1 MALPRLSL
9 ARVGGLSGTA
19 LYRSLATLSI
29 SPRLRYAFS
38 ILLVAWLTGCTT
50 YVQRAQTVRQANQAG
65 DYEMAATVSLAQAEG
80 STNDA
85 LIWKLEAA
93 SALRAQGKL
102 AESAKVLEEV
112 ELLLRAEEERPD
124 FSVSGE
130 TLSAFTNDYSS
141 AYRAKPQDR
150 LYASTYQALN
160 RLELGQGAAARVAL
174 ARLRFVQETFG
185 NGELYVRAP
194 TKGKAD
200 AKYDVEKASRD
211 ERTRLTLGVVEED
224 VATLSRDGK
233 YDDAFSHWLQ
243 GMFFLRLGA
252 DAADREKA
260 RKELL
265 AATQLNPQCAAFAA
279 DLKECEG
286 TVPAPRVVYVVME
299 TGLAPEWYEQ
309 RVDIPVFV
317 ASSNLPY
324 VSIALPALRP
334 SWNDYNLRL
343 QLEGKAQVFSL
354 ASRTDALIAKHF
366 GAALPA
372 VKARAFTS
380 AAVKAAAAYALNRAA
395 AENARRNNDS
405 SGNLLRVL
413 TQVGTAVYTVGTTR
427 ADVRNWTGLPARFSL
442 ARWEVSA
449 GGKLTVPG
457 HPEATLVLPAGRV
470 LLVTLKSSAENNPIQ
485 ARCTILVP

>member
-1 MALPRLSL
+1 MRFI
-9 ARVGGLSGTA
+9 
-19 LYRSLATLSI
+19 LSI
-29 SPRLRYAFS
+29 LFGA
-38 ILLVAWLTGCTT
+38 LLAGCST
-50 YVQRAQTVRQANQAG
+50 YVQRAQGVRQANLAG
-65 DYEMAATVSLAQAEG
+65 DYEMAATVALAQAEG
-80 STNDA
+80 SSKDA

-102 AESAKVLEEV
+102 TDSAMVLEEV
-112 ELLLRAEEERPD
+112 ELMLRAEEERPE

-130 TLSAFTNDYSS
+130 TVAAFTNEYS
-141 AYRAKPQDR
+141 AVYRAKPQDR

-160 RLELGQGAAARVAL
+160 RLELGQGTAARVAM

-185 NGELYVRAP
+185 NGALYVRP
-194 TKGKAD
+194 TTKGKVD
-200 AKYDVEKASRD
+200 AKYDVERASQD
-211 ERTRLTLGVVEED
+211 ERTRATLGVVEDNLEQIGK
-224 VATLSRDGK
+224 DGK

-243 GMFFLRLGA
+243 GMFFLRLGV
-252 DAADREKA
+252 DASDREKA

-286 TVPAPRVVYVVME
+286 TSAVPRVVYVVME

-334 SWNDYNLRL
+334 SWSDYNLRL
-343 QLEGKAQVFSL
+343 QLEGKDQVVSP
-354 ASRTDALIAKHF
+354 ASRPDALVAKHF
-366 GAALPA
+366 AAALPA
-372 VKARAFTS
+372 VKTRAFTS
-380 AAVKAAAAYALNRAA
+380 AAVKAAASYALNRAA

-405 SGNLLRVL
+405 GGNLLRVL
-413 TQVGTAVYTVGTTR
+413 TQVGTAAYTVGTTR
-427 ADVRNWTGLPARFSL
+427 ADVRNWTGLPARFAL
-442 ARWEVSA
+442 ARLEVPV

-457 HPEATLVLPAGRV
+457 HPEASLVLPAGRV
-470 LLVTLKSSAENNPIQ
+470 LLVTLKSSGENNPIQ

>member
-1 MALPRLSL
+1 M
-9 ARVGGLSGTA
+9 
-19 LYRSLATLSI
+19 
-29 SPRLRYAFS
+29 RYAFS

-50 YVQRAQTVRQANQAG
+50 YVQRAQSVRQANVAG

-80 STNDA
+80 ASNDA

-130 TLSAFTNDYSS
+130 TLSAFTNEYSA

-160 RLELGQGAAARVAL
+160 RLELGQGAAARVAM

-185 NGELYVRAP
+185 NGELYVHAP
-194 TKGKAD
+194 AKGKAD

-211 ERTRLTLGVVEED
+211 ERTRATLGVVED
-224 VATLSRDGK
+224 NAARLGRDGK

-243 GMFFLRLGA
+243 GMFFFRLGA
-252 DAADREKA
+252 DASDREKA

-286 TVPAPRVVYVVME
+286 GVTAARIVYVVME

-317 ASSNLPY
+317 TSTNLPY

-334 SWNDYNLRL
+334 SWSDYNLRL
-343 QLEGKAQVFSL
+343 QLEGKDQLVAP
-354 ASRTDALIAKHF
+354 ASRPDALIAKHF
-366 GAALPA
+366 AAALPA

-380 AAVKAAAAYALNRAA
+380 AAVKAAASYALNRAA
-395 AENARRNNDS
+395 AENARRSNDS
-405 SGNLLRVL
+405 GGNLLRVL

-442 ARWEVSA
+442 ARLEAPA

-470 LLVTLKSSAENNPIQ
+470 LLVTVKSSAENNPIQ
-485 ARCTILVP
+485 ARCTILAP

>member
-1 MALPRLSL
+1 VRFVL
-9 ARVGGLSGTA
+9 
-19 LYRSLATLSI
+19 
-29 SPRLRYAFS
+29 S
-38 ILLVAWLTGCTT
+38 ILLGALLAGCST
-50 YVQRAQTVRQANQAG
+50 YVQRAQGVRQANLGG
-65 DYEMAATVSLAQAEG
+65 DYEMAATVALAQAEG
-80 STNDA
+80 STKDA

-93 SALRAQGKL
+93 SALRAEGKL
-102 AESAKVLEEV
+102 ADSVKVLEEV
-112 ELLLRAEEERPD
+112 ELMLRAEEERPD

-130 TLSAFTNDYSS
+130 TVAAFTNDYTS

-160 RLELGQGAAARVAL
+160 RLELGQGTAARVAM

-185 NGELYVRAP
+185 NGALYVRP
-194 TKGKAD
+194 TAKGKVD
-200 AKYDVEKASRD
+200 TKYDVERASQD
-211 ERTRLTLGVVEED
+211 ERTRATLGVVEDNLEQIGK
-224 VATLSRDGK
+224 DGK

-243 GMFFLRLGA
+243 GMFFLRLGV
-252 DAADREKA
+252 DASDRERA

-286 TVPAPRVVYVVME
+286 TSAVPRVVYVVME

-334 SWNDYNLRL
+334 SWSDYNLRL
-343 QLEGKAQVFSL
+343 QLEGKDQVVSP
-354 ASRTDALIAKHF
+354 ASRPDALVAKHF
-366 GAALPA
+366 AAALPA
-372 VKARAFTS
+372 VKTRAFTS
-380 AAVKAAAAYALNRAA
+380 AAVKAAASYALNRAA

-405 SGNLLRVL
+405 GGNLLRVL

-427 ADVRNWTGLPARFSL
+427 ADVRNWTGLPARFAL
-442 ARWEVSA
+442 ARLEVPV

-457 HPEATLVLPAGRV
+457 HPEASLVLPAGRV
-470 LLVTLKSSAENNPIQ
+470 LLVTLKSSGENNPIQ

>member
-1 MALPRLSL
+1 MRFVL
-9 ARVGGLSGTA
+9 T
-19 LYRSLATLSI
+19 
-29 SPRLRYAFS
+29 
-38 ILLVAWLTGCTT
+38 ILLGALLAGCST
-50 YVQRAQTVRQANQAG
+50 YVQRAQGVRQANLGG
-65 DYEMAATVSLAQAEG
+65 DYEMAATVALAQAEG
-80 STNDA
+80 SSKDA

-93 SALRAQGKL
+93 SALRAEGKL
-102 AESAKVLEEV
+102 ADSAKVLEEV
-112 ELLLRAEEERPD
+112 ELMLRAEEERPD

-130 TLSAFTNDYSS
+130 TVAAFTNDYTS

-160 RLELGQGAAARVAL
+160 RLELGQGTAARVAM

-185 NGELYVRAP
+185 NGALYVRP
-194 TKGKAD
+194 TAKGKEA
-200 AKYDVEKASRD
+200 AKYDVERASQD
-211 ERTRLTLGVVEED
+211 ERTRATLGVVEDNLEQIGK
-224 VATLSRDGK
+224 DGK

-243 GMFFLRLGA
+243 GMFFLRLGV
-252 DAADREKA
+252 DASDREKA

-286 TVPAPRVVYVVME
+286 TSAVPRVVYVVME

-334 SWNDYNLRL
+334 SWSDYNLRL
-343 QLEGKAQVFSL
+343 QLEGKDQVVSP
-354 ASRTDALIAKHF
+354 ASRPDALVAKHF
-366 GAALPA
+366 AAALPA
-372 VKARAFTS
+372 VKTRAFTS
-380 AAVKAAAAYALNRAA
+380 AAVKAAASYALNRAA

-405 SGNLLRVL
+405 GGNLLRVL

-427 ADVRNWTGLPARFSL
+427 ADVRNWTGLPARFAL
-442 ARWEVSA
+442 ARLEVPV

-457 HPEATLVLPAGRV
+457 HPEASLVLPAGRV
-470 LLVTLKSSAENNPIQ
+470 LLVTLKSSGENNPIQ

>member
-1 MALPRLSL
+1 
-9 ARVGGLSGTA
+9 
-19 LYRSLATLSI
+19 LATLSI
-29 SPRLRYAFS
+29 SPCLRYAFS

-65 DYEMAATVSLAQAEG
+65 DYEMAATVSLAQAEW
-80 STNDA
+80 SANDA

-265 AATQLNPQCAAFAA
+265 AATQLNPQCTAFAA

-286 TVPAPRVVYVVME
+286 AVPAPRVVYVVME

-343 QLEGKAQVFSL
+343 QLEGKEQVVSP

>member
-1 MALPRLSL
+1 MAC
-9 ARVGGLSGTA
+9 
-19 LYRSLATLSI
+19 
-29 SPRLRYAFS
+29 LRFVFS
-38 ILLVAWLTGCTT
+38 ILLVAWLTGCST
-50 YVQRAQTVRQANQAG
+50 YVQRAQGVRQANLAG
-65 DYEMAATVSLAQAEG
+65 DYEMAATVALAQAEG
-80 STNDA
+80 SSKDA
-85 LIWKLEAA
+85 LVWKLEAA

-102 AESAKVLEEV
+102 AESVKVLEEV

-130 TLSAFTNDYSS
+130 TVAAFANDYTS

-160 RLELGQGAAARVAL
+160 RLELGQGTAARVAM

-185 NGELYVRAP
+185 NGALYVRSP
-194 TKGKAD
+194 TKAKAPG
-200 AKYDVEKASRD
+200 KYDVERASQD
-211 ERTRLTLGVVEED
+211 ERTRTTLGVIDDNLEQI
-224 VATLSRDGK
+224 GK
-233 YDDAFSHWLQ
+233 AGTYDDAFSHWLQ
-243 GMFFLRLGA
+243 GMFFLRLGV
-252 DAADREKA
+252 DASDREKA

-286 TVPAPRVVYVVME
+286 SAATPRVVYVVME

-317 ASSNLPY
+317 TSSNLPY

-334 SWNDYNLRL
+334 SWSDYNLRL
-343 QLEGKAQVFSL
+343 QLEGKEQVLSP
-354 ASRTDALIAKHF
+354 ASRPEALIAKHF
-366 GAALPA
+366 TAALPE
-372 VKARAFTS
+372 VKTRAFTS

-395 AENARRNNDS
+395 AENARRSNDS
-405 SGNLLRVL
+405 GGNLLRVL

-427 ADVRNWTGLPARFSL
+427 ADLRNWSGLPARFSL
-442 ARWEVSA
+442 ARLEVPA

-457 HPEATLVLPAGRV
+457 HPEASLVLPAGRV
-470 LLVTLKSSAENNPIQ
+470 LLVTLKSSGENNPIQ

>member
-1 MALPRLSL
+1 VRFVL
-9 ARVGGLSGTA
+9 T
-19 LYRSLATLSI
+19 
-29 SPRLRYAFS
+29 
-38 ILLVAWLTGCTT
+38 ILLGALLAGCST
-50 YVQRAQTVRQANQAG
+50 YVQRAQGVRQANLGG
-65 DYEMAATVSLAQAEG
+65 DYEMAATVALAQAEG
-80 STNDA
+80 SSKDA

-93 SALRAQGKL
+93 SALRAEGKL
-102 AESAKVLEEV
+102 ADSAKVLEEV
-112 ELLLRAEEERPD
+112 ELMLRAEEERPD

-130 TLSAFTNDYSS
+130 TVAAFTNDYTS

-160 RLELGQGAAARVAL
+160 RLELGQGTAARVAM

-185 NGELYVRAP
+185 NGALYVRP
-194 TKGKAD
+194 TAKGKEA
-200 AKYDVEKASRD
+200 AKYDVERASQD
-211 ERTRLTLGVVEED
+211 ERTRATLGVVEDNLEQIGK
-224 VATLSRDGK
+224 DGK

-243 GMFFLRLGA
+243 GMFFLRLGV
-252 DAADREKA
+252 DASDRERA

-286 TVPAPRVVYVVME
+286 TSAVPRVVYVVME

-334 SWNDYNLRL
+334 SWSDYNLRL
-343 QLEGKAQVFSL
+343 QLEGKDQVVSP
-354 ASRTDALIAKHF
+354 ASRPDALVAKHF
-366 GAALPA
+366 AAALPA
-372 VKARAFTS
+372 VKTRAFTS
-380 AAVKAAAAYALNRAA
+380 AAVKAAASYALNRAA

-405 SGNLLRVL
+405 GGNLLRVL

-427 ADVRNWTGLPARFSL
+427 ADVRNWTGLPARFAL
-442 ARWEVSA
+442 ARLEVPV

-457 HPEATLVLPAGRV
+457 HPEASLVLPAGRV
-470 LLVTLKSSAENNPIQ
+470 LLVTLKSSGENNPIQ

>member
-1 MALPRLSL
+1 MRFVL
-9 ARVGGLSGTA
+9 T
-19 LYRSLATLSI
+19 
-29 SPRLRYAFS
+29 
-38 ILLVAWLTGCTT
+38 ILLGALLAGCST
-50 YVQRAQTVRQANQAG
+50 YVQRAQGVRQANLGG
-65 DYEMAATVSLAQAEG
+65 DYEMAATVALAQAEG
-80 STNDA
+80 SSKDA

-93 SALRAQGKL
+93 SALRAEGKL
-102 AESAKVLEEV
+102 ADSAKVLEEV
-112 ELLLRAEEERPD
+112 ELMLRAEEERPD

-130 TLSAFTNDYSS
+130 TVAAFTNDYTS

-160 RLELGQGAAARVAL
+160 RLELGQGTAARVAM

-185 NGELYVRAP
+185 NGALYVRP
-194 TKGKAD
+194 TTKGKEG
-200 AKYDVEKASRD
+200 AKYDVERASQD
-211 ERTRLTLGVVEED
+211 ERTRATLGVVEDNLEQIGK
-224 VATLSRDGK
+224 DGK

-243 GMFFLRLGA
+243 GMFFLRLGV
-252 DAADREKA
+252 DASDREKA

-286 TVPAPRVVYVVME
+286 TSAVPRVVYVVME

-334 SWNDYNLRL
+334 SWSDYNLRL
-343 QLEGKAQVFSL
+343 QLEGKDQVVSP
-354 ASRTDALIAKHF
+354 ASRPDALVAKHF
-366 GAALPA
+366 AAALPA
-372 VKARAFTS
+372 VKTRAFTS
-380 AAVKAAAAYALNRAA
+380 AAVKAAASYALNRAA

-405 SGNLLRVL
+405 GGNLLRVL

-427 ADVRNWTGLPARFSL
+427 ADVRNWTGLPARFAL
-442 ARWEVSA
+442 ARLEVPV

-457 HPEATLVLPAGRV
+457 HPEASLVLPAGRV
-470 LLVTLKSSAENNPIQ
+470 LLVTLKSSGENNPIQ

>member
-1 MALPRLSL
+1 MRF
-9 ARVGGLSGTA
+9 V
-19 LYRSLATLSI
+19 LSI
-29 SPRLRYAFS
+29 LFA
-38 ILLVAWLTGCTT
+38 AWLTGCST
-50 YVQRAQTVRQANQAG
+50 YVQRAQGVRQANLAG

-80 STNDA
+80 SSKDA
-85 LIWKLEAA
+85 LVWKLEAA

-102 AESAKVLEEV
+102 AESAKLLEEV

-130 TLSAFTNDYSS
+130 TVAAFANDYTS

-185 NGELYVRAP
+185 NGALYVRSP
-194 TKGKAD
+194 TKAKAPS
-200 AKYDVEKASRD
+200 KYDVERASQD
-211 ERTRLTLGVVEED
+211 ERTRATLGVIED
-224 VATLSRDGK
+224 NLGQIGK
-233 YDDAFSHWLQ
+233 AGTYDDAFSHWLQ

-265 AATQLNPQCAAFAA
+265 AATQLNPHCAAFAA

-286 TVPAPRVVYVVME
+286 SAVAPRVVYVVME

-309 RVDIPVFV
+309 RIDIPVFV
-317 ASSNLPY
+317 ASSDLPY
-324 VSIALPALRP
+324 VSIALPALRA
-334 SWNDYNLRL
+334 SWSDYNLRL
-343 QLEGKAQVFSL
+343 QLEGKDQVVSP
-354 ASRTDALIAKHF
+354 ASRPDALVAKHF
-366 GAALPA
+366 AAALPA
-372 VKARAFTS
+372 VKTRAFTS
-380 AAVKAAAAYALNRAA
+380 AALKAAASYALNRAA
-395 AENARRNNDS
+395 AENARRSLDS
-405 SGNLLRVL
+405 GGNLLRVL
-413 TQVGTAVYTVGTTR
+413 TQVGTAVYTVGTTK
-427 ADVRNWTGLPARFSL
+427 ADVRNWTGLPARFAL
-442 ARWEVSA
+442 ARLEVPV

-457 HPEATLVLPAGRV
+457 HPEATMVLPMGRV

>member
-1 MALPRLSL
+1 MRFVL
-9 ARVGGLSGTA
+9 
-19 LYRSLATLSI
+19 
-29 SPRLRYAFS
+29 S
-38 ILLVAWLTGCTT
+38 ILLGALLAGCST
-50 YVQRAQTVRQANQAG
+50 YVQRAQGVRQANLGG
-65 DYEMAATVSLAQAEG
+65 DYEMAATVALAQAEG
-80 STNDA
+80 SSKDA

-93 SALRAQGKL
+93 SALRAEGKL
-102 AESAKVLEEV
+102 ADSAKVLEEV
-112 ELLLRAEEERPD
+112 ELMLRAEEERPD

-130 TLSAFTNDYSS
+130 TVAAFTNDYTS

-160 RLELGQGAAARVAL
+160 RLELGQGAAARVAM

-185 NGELYVRAP
+185 NGALYVRP
-194 TKGKAD
+194 TAMGKEA
-200 AKYDVEKASRD
+200 AKYDVERASQD
-211 ERTRLTLGVVEED
+211 ERTRATLGVVEDNLEQIGK
-224 VATLSRDGK
+224 DGK

-243 GMFFLRLGA
+243 GMFFLRLGV
-252 DAADREKA
+252 DASDRERA

-286 TVPAPRVVYVVME
+286 ASAVPRVVYVVIE

-334 SWNDYNLRL
+334 SWSDYNLRL
-343 QLEGKAQVFSL
+343 QLEGKDQVVSP
-354 ASRTDALIAKHF
+354 ASRPDALVAKHF
-366 GAALPA
+366 AAALPA
-372 VKARAFTS
+372 VKTRAFTS
-380 AAVKAAAAYALNRAA
+380 AAVKAAASYALNRAA

-405 SGNLLRVL
+405 GGNLLRVL

-427 ADVRNWTGLPARFSL
+427 ADIRNWTGLPARFAL
-442 ARWEVSA
+442 ARLEVPV

-457 HPEATLVLPAGRV
+457 HPEASLVLPAGRV
-470 LLVTLKSSAENNPIQ
+470 LLVTLKSSGENNPIQ

>member
-1 MALPRLSL
+1 VRFVL
-9 ARVGGLSGTA
+9 T
-19 LYRSLATLSI
+19 
-29 SPRLRYAFS
+29 
-38 ILLVAWLTGCTT
+38 ILLAALLAGCST
-50 YVQRAQTVRQANQAG
+50 YVQRAQGVRQANLGG
-65 DYEMAATVSLAQAEG
+65 DYEMAATVALAQAEG
-80 STNDA
+80 SSKDA

-93 SALRAQGKL
+93 SALRAEGKL
-102 AESAKVLEEV
+102 ADSAKVLEEV
-112 ELLLRAEEERPD
+112 ELMLRAEEERPD

-130 TLSAFTNDYSS
+130 TVAAFTNDYTS

-160 RLELGQGAAARVAL
+160 RLELGQGAAARVAM

-185 NGELYVRAP
+185 NGALYVRP
-194 TKGKAD
+194 TTKGKEG
-200 AKYDVEKASRD
+200 AKYDVERASQD
-211 ERTRLTLGVVEED
+211 ERTRATLGVVEDNLEQIGK
-224 VATLSRDGK
+224 DGK

-243 GMFFLRLGA
+243 GMFFLRLGV
-252 DAADREKA
+252 DASDHERA

-286 TVPAPRVVYVVME
+286 TSAVPRVVYVVME

-334 SWNDYNLRL
+334 SWSDYNLRL
-343 QLEGKAQVFSL
+343 QLEGKDQVVSP
-354 ASRTDALIAKHF
+354 ASRPDALVAKHF
-366 GAALPA
+366 AAALPA
-372 VKARAFTS
+372 VKTRAFTS
-380 AAVKAAAAYALNRAA
+380 AAVKAAASYALNRAA

-405 SGNLLRVL
+405 GGNLLRVL

-427 ADVRNWTGLPARFSL
+427 ADVRNWTGLPARFAL
-442 ARWEVSA
+442 ARLEVPV

-457 HPEATLVLPAGRV
+457 HPEASLVLPAGRV
-470 LLVTLKSSAENNPIQ
+470 LLVTLKSSGENNPIQ

>member
-1 MALPRLSL
+1 M
-9 ARVGGLSGTA
+9 
-19 LYRSLATLSI
+19 
-29 SPRLRYAFS
+29 RYAFS

>member
-1 MALPRLSL
+1 M
-9 ARVGGLSGTA
+9 
-19 LYRSLATLSI
+19 
-29 SPRLRYAFS
+29 RYVFS
-38 ILLVAWLTGCTT
+38 ILLVAWLTGCST
-50 YVQRAQTVRQANQAG
+50 YVQRSQGVRQANLAG
-65 DYEMAATVSLAQAEG
+65 DYEMAAMVSLAQADG
-80 STNDA
+80 SAKDA

-93 SALRAQGKL
+93 AALRAQGKL

-112 ELLLRAEEERPD
+112 ELLFRAEETRPD
-124 FSVSGE
+124 FSVGGE
-130 TLSAFTNDYSS
+130 TLSAFTNEYSS

-160 RLELGQGAAARVAL
+160 RLELGQGAAARVAM

-185 NGELYVRAP
+185 NGALYVRTAK
-194 TKGKAD
+194 KGKAD
-200 AKYDVEKASRD
+200 AQYDVEKASRD
-211 ERTRLTLGVVEED
+211 ERTRATLGVVEDHLAE
-224 VATLSRDGK
+224 LGKDGK

-252 DAADREKA
+252 DASDREKA

-265 AATQLNPQCAAFAA
+265 AASQLNPQCAAFAA

-286 TVPAPRVVYVVME
+286 TGDAPRVVYVVME

-334 SWNDYNLRL
+334 SWSDYNLRL
-343 QLEGKAQVFSL
+343 QLEGKEQQVAL
-354 ASRTDALIAKHF
+354 ASRPDALIAKHF
-366 GAALPA
+366 AAALPE

-380 AAVKAAAAYALNRAA
+380 AAVKAAAAYAVNRAA
-395 AENARRNNDS
+395 SENARRNNDS
-405 SGNLLRVL
+405 GANLLRVL
-413 TQVGTAVYTVGTTR
+413 TQVGTAVYTVSTTR

-442 ARWEVSA
+442 ARLEAPA
-449 GGKLTVPG
+449 GSRLAVPG
-457 HPEATLVLPAGRV
+457 HPEVTLALPPGRV

>member
-1 MALPRLSL
+1 LL
-9 ARVGGLSGTA
+9 A
-19 LYRSLATLSI
+19 
-29 SPRLRYAFS
+29 
-38 ILLVAWLTGCTT
+38 GCSS
-50 YVQRAQTVRQANQAG
+50 YVQRAQGVRQANLGG
-65 DYEMAATVSLAQAEG
+65 DYEMAVTVALAQAEG
-80 STNDA
+80 SSKDA

-102 AESAKVLEEV
+102 ADSAKVLEEV
-112 ELLLRAEEERPD
+112 ELMLRAEEERPD

-130 TLSAFTNDYSS
+130 TLSAFTNEYSA

-160 RLELGQGAAARVAL
+160 RLELGQGAAARVAM

-185 NGELYVRAP
+185 NGELYVRP
-194 TKGKAD
+194 TPKGKEA
-200 AKYDVEKASRD
+200 AKYDVAKASQD
-211 ERTRLTLGVVEED
+211 ERTRATLGVVED
-224 VATLSRDGK
+224 NLAQIGKDGK

-243 GMFFLRLGA
+243 GMFFLRLGV
-252 DAADREKA
+252 DASDREKA

-286 TVPAPRVVYVVME
+286 ASAVPRVVYVVME

-317 ASSNLPY
+317 SSTNLPY

-334 SWNDYNLRL
+334 SWSDYNLRL
-343 QLEGKAQVFSL
+343 QLEGKDQVVSP
-354 ASRTDALIAKHF
+354 ASRPDALVAKHF
-366 GAALPA
+366 AAALPA
-372 VKARAFTS
+372 VKTRAFTS
-380 AAVKAAAAYALNRAA
+380 AAVKAAASYALNQAA
-395 AENARRNNDS
+395 AEKARRNNDS
-405 SGNLLRVL
+405 GGNLLRVL
-413 TQVGTAVYTVGTTR
+413 TQVGTAAYTVGTTR
-427 ADVRNWTGLPARFSL
+427 ADVRNWTGLPARFAL
-442 ARWEVSA
+442 ARLEVPV

-457 HPEATLVLPAGRV
+457 HPEASLVLPAGRV
-470 LLVTLKSSAENNPIQ
+470 LLVTLKSSGENNPIQ

>member
-1 MALPRLSL
+1 MRFVL
-9 ARVGGLSGTA
+9 T
-19 LYRSLATLSI
+19 
-29 SPRLRYAFS
+29 
-38 ILLVAWLTGCTT
+38 ILLGALLAGCST
-50 YVQRAQTVRQANQAG
+50 YVQRAQGVRQANLGG
-65 DYEMAATVSLAQAEG
+65 DYEMAATVALAQAEG
-80 STNDA
+80 SSKDA

-93 SALRAQGKL
+93 SALRAEGKL
-102 AESAKVLEEV
+102 ADSAKVLEEV
-112 ELLLRAEEERPD
+112 ELMLRAEEERPD

-130 TLSAFTNDYSS
+130 TVAAFTNDYTS

-160 RLELGQGAAARVAL
+160 RLELGQGTAARVAM

-185 NGELYVRAP
+185 NGALYVRP
-194 TKGKAD
+194 TAKGKEA
-200 AKYDVEKASRD
+200 AKYDVERASQD
-211 ERTRLTLGVVEED
+211 ERTRATLGVVEDNLEQIGK
-224 VATLSRDGK
+224 DGK

-243 GMFFLRLGA
+243 GMFFLRLGV
-252 DAADREKA
+252 DASDRERA

-286 TVPAPRVVYVVME
+286 TSAVPRVVYVVME

-317 ASSNLPY
+317 SSTNLPY

-334 SWNDYNLRL
+334 SWSDYNLRL
-343 QLEGKAQVFSL
+343 QLEGKDQVVSP
-354 ASRTDALIAKHF
+354 ASRPDALVAKHF
-366 GAALPA
+366 AAALPA
-372 VKARAFTS
+372 VKTRAFTS
-380 AAVKAAAAYALNRAA
+380 AAVKAAASYALNRAA

-405 SGNLLRVL
+405 GGNLLRVL

-427 ADVRNWTGLPARFSL
+427 ADVRNWTGLPARFAL
-442 ARWEVSA
+442 ARLEVPV

-457 HPEATLVLPAGRV
+457 HPEASLVLPAGRV
-470 LLVTLKSSAENNPIQ
+470 LLVTLKSSGENNPIQ

>member
-1 MALPRLSL
+1 MRFIL
-9 ARVGGLSGTA
+9 
-19 LYRSLATLSI
+19 
-29 SPRLRYAFS
+29 S
-38 ILLVAWLTGCTT
+38 ILLGALLAGCST
-50 YVQRAQTVRQANQAG
+50 YVQRAQGVRQANLGG
-65 DYEMAATVSLAQAEG
+65 DYEMAATVALAQAEG
-80 STNDA
+80 SSKDA

-102 AESAKVLEEV
+102 TDSAKVFEEV
-112 ELLLRAEEERPD
+112 ELMLRAEEERPD

-130 TLSAFTNDYSS
+130 TVAAFTNEYS
-141 AYRAKPQDR
+141 AVYRAKPQDR

-160 RLELGQGAAARVAL
+160 RLELGQGTAARVAM

-185 NGELYVRAP
+185 NGALYVRP
-194 TKGKAD
+194 TTKGKVD
-200 AKYDVEKASRD
+200 TKYDVERASQD
-211 ERTRLTLGVVEED
+211 ERTRATLGVVEDNLEQIGK
-224 VATLSRDGK
+224 DGK

-243 GMFFLRLGA
+243 GMFFLRLGV
-252 DAADREKA
+252 DASDREKA

-286 TVPAPRVVYVVME
+286 TSAVPRVVYVVME

-334 SWNDYNLRL
+334 SWSDYNLRL
-343 QLEGKAQVFSL
+343 QLEGKDQVVSP
-354 ASRTDALIAKHF
+354 ASRPDALVAKHF
-366 GAALPA
+366 AAALPA
-372 VKARAFTS
+372 VKTRAFTS
-380 AAVKAAAAYALNRAA
+380 AAVKAAASYALNRAA

-405 SGNLLRVL
+405 GGNLLRVL
-413 TQVGTAVYTVGTTR
+413 TQVGTAAYTVGTTR
-427 ADVRNWTGLPARFSL
+427 ADVRNWTGLPARFAL
-442 ARWEVSA
+442 ARLEVPA

-457 HPEATLVLPAGRV
+457 HPEASLVLPAGRV
-470 LLVTLKSSAENNPIQ
+470 LLVTLKSSGENNPIQ

>member
-1 MALPRLSL
+1 MRFVL
-9 ARVGGLSGTA
+9 T
-19 LYRSLATLSI
+19 
-29 SPRLRYAFS
+29 
-38 ILLVAWLTGCTT
+38 ILLGALLAGCST
-50 YVQRAQTVRQANQAG
+50 YVQRAQGVRQANLGG
-65 DYEMAATVSLAQAEG
+65 DYEMAATVALAQAEG
-80 STNDA
+80 SSKDA

-93 SALRAQGKL
+93 SALRAEGKL
-102 AESAKVLEEV
+102 ADSAKVLEEV
-112 ELLLRAEEERPD
+112 ELMLRAEEERPD

-130 TLSAFTNDYSS
+130 TVAAFTNDYTS

-160 RLELGQGAAARVAL
+160 RLELGQGTAARVAM

-185 NGELYVRAP
+185 NGALYVRP
-194 TKGKAD
+194 TAKGKEA
-200 AKYDVEKASRD
+200 AKYDVERASQD
-211 ERTRLTLGVVEED
+211 ERTRATLGVVEDNLEQIGK
-224 VATLSRDGK
+224 DGK

-243 GMFFLRLGA
+243 GMFFLRLGV
-252 DAADREKA
+252 DASDRERA

-286 TVPAPRVVYVVME
+286 TSAVPRVVYVVME

-334 SWNDYNLRL
+334 SWSDYNLRL
-343 QLEGKAQVFSL
+343 QLEGKDQVVSP
-354 ASRTDALIAKHF
+354 ASRPDALVAKHF
-366 GAALPA
+366 AAALPA
-372 VKARAFTS
+372 VKTRAFTS
-380 AAVKAAAAYALNRAA
+380 AAVKAAASYALNRAA

-405 SGNLLRVL
+405 GGNLLRVL

-427 ADVRNWTGLPARFSL
+427 ADVRNWTGLPARFAL
-442 ARWEVSA
+442 ARLEVPV

-457 HPEATLVLPAGRV
+457 HPEASLVLPAGRV
-470 LLVTLKSSAENNPIQ
+470 LLVTLKSSGENNPIQ

>member
-1 MALPRLSL
+1 MRFVL
-9 ARVGGLSGTA
+9 T
-19 LYRSLATLSI
+19 
-29 SPRLRYAFS
+29 
-38 ILLVAWLTGCTT
+38 ILLGALLAGCST
-50 YVQRAQTVRQANQAG
+50 YVQRAQGVRQANLGG
-65 DYEMAATVSLAQAEG
+65 DYEMAATVALAQAEG
-80 STNDA
+80 SSKDA

-93 SALRAQGKL
+93 SALRAEGKL
-102 AESAKVLEEV
+102 ADSAKVLEEV
-112 ELLLRAEEERPD
+112 ELMLRAEEERPD

-130 TLSAFTNDYSS
+130 TVAAFTNDYTS

-160 RLELGQGAAARVAL
+160 RLELGQGTAARVAM

-185 NGELYVRAP
+185 NGALYVRP
-194 TKGKAD
+194 TAKGKEA
-200 AKYDVEKASRD
+200 AKYDVERASQD
-211 ERTRLTLGVVEED
+211 ERTRATLGVVEDNLEQIGK
-224 VATLSRDGK
+224 DGK

-243 GMFFLRLGA
+243 GMFFLRLGV
-252 DAADREKA
+252 DASDREKA

-286 TVPAPRVVYVVME
+286 TSAVPRVVYVVME

-334 SWNDYNLRL
+334 SWSDYNLRL
-343 QLEGKAQVFSL
+343 QLEGKDQVVSP
-354 ASRTDALIAKHF
+354 ASRPDALVAKHF
-366 GAALPA
+366 AAALPA
-372 VKARAFTS
+372 VKTRAFTS
-380 AAVKAAAAYALNRAA
+380 AALKAAASYALNRAA

-405 SGNLLRVL
+405 GGNLLRVL

-427 ADVRNWTGLPARFSL
+427 ADIRNWTGLPARFAL
-442 ARWEVSA
+442 ARLEVPV

-457 HPEATLVLPAGRV
+457 HPEASLVLPAGRV
-470 LLVTLKSSAENNPIQ
+470 LLVTLKSSGENNPIQ

>member
-1 MALPRLSL
+1 LL
-9 ARVGGLSGTA
+9 A
-19 LYRSLATLSI
+19 
-29 SPRLRYAFS
+29 
-38 ILLVAWLTGCTT
+38 GCSS
-50 YVQRAQTVRQANQAG
+50 YVQRAQGVRQANLGG
-65 DYEMAATVSLAQAEG
+65 DYEMAVTVALAQAEG
-80 STNDA
+80 SSKDA

-102 AESAKVLEEV
+102 ADSAKVLEEV
-112 ELLLRAEEERPD
+112 ELMLRAEEERPD

-130 TLSAFTNDYSS
+130 TLSAFTNEYSA

-160 RLELGQGAAARVAL
+160 RLELGQGAAARVAM

-185 NGELYVRAP
+185 NGELYVRP
-194 TKGKAD
+194 TPKGKDA
-200 AKYDVEKASRD
+200 AKYDVTKASQD
-211 ERTRLTLGVVEED
+211 ERTRATLGVVED
-224 VATLSRDGK
+224 NLAQIGKDGK

-243 GMFFLRLGA
+243 GMFFLRLGV
-252 DAADREKA
+252 DASDREKA

-286 TVPAPRVVYVVME
+286 ASAVPRVVYVVME

-317 ASSNLPY
+317 SSTNLPY

-334 SWNDYNLRL
+334 SWSDYNLRL
-343 QLEGKAQVFSL
+343 QLEGKDQVVSP
-354 ASRTDALIAKHF
+354 ASRPDALVAKHF
-366 GAALPA
+366 AAALPA
-372 VKARAFTS
+372 VKTRAFTS
-380 AAVKAAAAYALNRAA
+380 AAVKAAASYALNQAA
-395 AENARRNNDS
+395 AEKARRNNDS
-405 SGNLLRVL
+405 GGNLLRVL
-413 TQVGTAVYTVGTTR
+413 TQVGTAAYTVGTTR
-427 ADVRNWTGLPARFSL
+427 ADVRNWTGLPARFAL
-442 ARWEVSA
+442 ARLEVPA

-457 HPEATLVLPAGRV
+457 HPEASLVLPAGRV

-485 ARCTILVP
+485 ARCTTLVP

>member
-1 MALPRLSL
+1 M
-9 ARVGGLSGTA
+9 
-19 LYRSLATLSI
+19 
-29 SPRLRYAFS
+29 RYAFS

-265 AATQLNPQCAAFAA
+265 AATQLNPKCAAFAA

-286 TVPAPRVVYVVME
+286 TVPAPRVVYLVME

-343 QLEGKAQVFSL
+343 QLEGKDQVVSP

-395 AENARRNNDS
+395 AENARRSNDS

>member
-1 MALPRLSL
+1 
-9 ARVGGLSGTA
+9 
-19 LYRSLATLSI
+19 
-29 SPRLRYAFS
+29 LRYAFS

-65 DYEMAATVSLAQAEG
+65 DYEMAATVSLAQAEW
-80 STNDA
+80 SANDA

-265 AATQLNPQCAAFAA
+265 AATQLNPQCTAFAA

-286 TVPAPRVVYVVME
+286 AVPAPRVVYVVME

-343 QLEGKAQVFSL
+343 QLEGKEQVVSP

>member
-1 MALPRLSL
+1 VRFVL
-9 ARVGGLSGTA
+9 
-19 LYRSLATLSI
+19 
-29 SPRLRYAFS
+29 S
-38 ILLVAWLTGCTT
+38 ILLGALLAGCST
-50 YVQRAQTVRQANQAG
+50 YVQRAQGVRQANLGG
-65 DYEMAATVSLAQAEG
+65 DYEMAATVALAQAEG
-80 STNDA
+80 SSKDA

-93 SALRAQGKL
+93 SALRAEGKL
-102 AESAKVLEEV
+102 ADSAKVLEEV
-112 ELLLRAEEERPD
+112 ELMLRAEEERPD

-130 TLSAFTNDYSS
+130 TVAAFTNDYTS

-160 RLELGQGAAARVAL
+160 RLELGQGTAARVAM

-185 NGELYVRAP
+185 NGALYVRP
-194 TKGKAD
+194 TAKGKEA
-200 AKYDVEKASRD
+200 AKYDVERASQD
-211 ERTRLTLGVVEED
+211 ERTRATLGVVEDNLEQIGK
-224 VATLSRDGK
+224 DGK

-243 GMFFLRLGA
+243 GMFFLRLGV
-252 DAADREKA
+252 DASDREKA

-286 TVPAPRVVYVVME
+286 TSAVPRVVYVVME

-309 RVDIPVFV
+309 RVDIPIFV

-334 SWNDYNLRL
+334 SWSDYNLRL
-343 QLEGKAQVFSL
+343 QLEGKDQVVSP
-354 ASRTDALIAKHF
+354 ASRPDALVAKHF
-366 GAALPA
+366 AAALPA
-372 VKARAFTS
+372 VKTRAFTS
-380 AAVKAAAAYALNRAA
+380 AAVKAAASYALNRAA

-405 SGNLLRVL
+405 GGNLLRVL

-427 ADVRNWTGLPARFSL
+427 ADVRNWSGLPARFAL
-442 ARWEVSA
+442 ARLEVPV

-457 HPEATLVLPAGRV
+457 HPEASLVLPAGRV
-470 LLVTLKSSAENNPIQ
+470 LLVTLKSSGENNPIQ

>member
-1 MALPRLSL
+1 MRFVL
-9 ARVGGLSGTA
+9 T
-19 LYRSLATLSI
+19 
-29 SPRLRYAFS
+29 
-38 ILLVAWLTGCTT
+38 ILLAALLAGCST
-50 YVQRAQTVRQANQAG
+50 YVQRAQGVRQANLAG
-65 DYEMAATVSLAQAEG
+65 DYEMAATVSLAQAAG
-80 STNDA
+80 SSKDA
-85 LIWKLEAA
+85 LVWKLEAA

-102 AESAKVLEEV
+102 AESVQVLEEV
-112 ELLLRAEEERPD
+112 ELLFRAEEERPD
-124 FSVSGE
+124 FSVGGE
-130 TLSAFTNDYSS
+130 TVAAFSNDYTS

-160 RLELGQGAAARVAL
+160 RLELGQGAAARVAM

-185 NGELYVRAP
+185 NGALYVRP
-194 TKGKAD
+194 TTQGKA
-200 AKYDVEKASRD
+200 AAQYDVERASRD
-211 ERTRLTLGVVEED
+211 DRTRATLGVVED
-224 VATLSRDGK
+224 NLARIGKDGS

-252 DAADREKA
+252 DASDRERA

-279 DLKECEG
+279 DLKECAG
-286 TVPAPRVVYVVME
+286 TVSAPRVVYVVME

-334 SWNDYNLRL
+334 SWSDYNLRL
-343 QLEGKAQVFSL
+343 QLEGKEQVVSP
-354 ASRTDALIAKHF
+354 ASRPDALVAKHF
-366 GAALPA
+366 AAALPA
-372 VKARAFTS
+372 VKTRAFTS
-380 AAVKAAAAYALNRAA
+380 AAVKAAASYALNRAA
-395 AENARRNNDS
+395 AENARRSNDS
-405 SGNLLRVL
+405 GGNLLRVL

-427 ADVRNWTGLPARFSL
+427 ADVRNWSGLPARFAL
-442 ARWEVSA
+442 ARWEAPA

-457 HPEATLVLPAGRV
+457 HPEASLVLPAGRV
-470 LLVTLKSSAENNPIQ
+470 LLVTLKSTSENNPIQ